1 MMKYLRTLKYQKN
14 RSSKFLITKKS
25 FFSNLLFLLAA
36 GFLNPAFA
44 QHQDQI
50 KGKVANPPSPVIIG
64 SLIGN
69 NGLHIETIFSKT
81 FTPTSRFGV
90 FGIADLYGVYD
101 AQEQPMQNQQ
111 MAQTQI
117 TYRVAKGLNVSAGA
131 FFEKHS
137 GFRPTVGMQ
146 YSLFAGDF
154 HFLVAPR
161 MDLSQ
166 TYNGEV
172 LSFVEYTPKLKN
184 EWRLYS
190 RAQGLYNRDM
200 KNGIHAISYT
210 WGRLGVS
217 YKTYRFGVGADF
229 NSYGPMKMK
238 ENNYGLFA
246 GVLLF

>member
-1 MMKYLRTLKYQKN
+1 MMKYTRELTYNQKN
-14 RSSKFLITKKS
+14 KIRGIISKQLLFR
-25 FFSNLLFLLAA
+25 NLLILLALS
-36 GFLNPAFA
+36 FLNPAFA
-44 QHQDQI
+44 QHQDQV

-64 SLIGN
+64 SLVGN

-101 AQEQPMQNQQ
+101 APKQPMQNQQ

-146 YSLFAGDF
+146 YNLFTGDF

-166 TYNGEV
+166 TYNGEI
-172 LSFVEYTPKLKN
+172 LAFVEYTPLIKN
-184 EWRLYS
+184 DWRLYS
-190 RAQGLYNRDM
+190 RVQGLYNRDL

-217 YKTYRFGVGADF
+217 YKTSRFGLGADF

-246 GVLLF
+246 SVLLF